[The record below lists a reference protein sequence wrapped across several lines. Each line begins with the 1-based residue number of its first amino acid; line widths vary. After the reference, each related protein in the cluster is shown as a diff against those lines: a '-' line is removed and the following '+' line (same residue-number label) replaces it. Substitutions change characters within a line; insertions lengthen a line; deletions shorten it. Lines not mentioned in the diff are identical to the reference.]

1 MVPAY
6 AMWGFVFF
14 VFFLFVF
21 LWDSAEKDTERF
33 CVIRYRFF
41 LPQWDKLA
49 DLGVEKSTAIW
60 NPTSLSYVMH
70 GLLKSPNI

>member
-6 AMWGFVFF
+6 ANVLL
-14 VFFLFVF
+14 FFLSFF
-21 LWDSAEKDTERF
+21 LCVWDSAEKDTERF
-33 CVIRYRFF
+33 CVIRYRFSH
-41 LPQWDKLA
+41 QWDKLA
-49 DLGVEKSTAIW
+49 DLGVEKSAAIW